1 MIHPFE
7 AVFDRYSSILILG
20 TFPSEKSRKYGF
32 FYGHPQ
38 NRFWK
43 LIALLTKSKKIPE
56 SIDEKIEILLKNNI
70 ALWDV
75 IHSCDIKGSSDASIT
90 NVVPNDLSK
99 ILKCSN
105 IRQIYANGEKAYRLY
120 IKYCYK
126 NIEKDI
132 IKLPSTSPAN
142 ASYSLAKLKDEWEEK
157 MSIKTAQ

>member
-7 AVFDRYSSILILG
+7 AVFDRYSSMLILG

-56 SIDEKIEILLKNNI
+56 LIEEKIEILLKNHI

-99 ILKCSN
+99 ISKCSN
-105 IRQIYANGEKAYRLY
+105 IQQIYANGEKAYRIY
-120 IKYCYK
+120 MKYCYK
-126 NIEKDI
+126 NIGKDI

-157 MSIKTAQ
+157 MSITTAQ

>member
-105 IRQIYANGEKAYRLY
+105 IRQIYANGENAYRLY

>member
-7 AVFDRYSSILILG
+7 AVFDRYSSMLILG
-20 TFPSEKSRKYGF
+20 TFPSEKSRKDGF

-43 LIALLTKSKKIPE
+43 LITLLTKSKKIPE
-56 SIDEKIEILLKNNI
+56 SIEEKIEILLKNNI

-105 IRQIYANGEKAYRLY
+105 IQQIYANGEKAYRIY
-120 IKYCYK
+120 MKYCYK
-126 NIEKDI
+126 NIGKDI

-157 MSIKTAQ
+157 MSITTAQ